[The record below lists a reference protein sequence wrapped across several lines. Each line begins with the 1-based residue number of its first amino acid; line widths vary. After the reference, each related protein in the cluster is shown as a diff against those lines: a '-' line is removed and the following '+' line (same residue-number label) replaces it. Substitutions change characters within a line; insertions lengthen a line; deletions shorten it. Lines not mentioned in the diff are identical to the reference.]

1 VVAAELFF
9 AFESISGAQKSQNS
23 LQNSILA
30 GNSFGDGRDQ
40 HCIASQ
46 AVCVLEN
53 IIGSILESPLMAEV
67 RRRLR
72 SPIAQPAETLSEI
85 SQESPAN
92 PKKLRFSGG
101 AFWRPGSISTARR

>member
-30 GNSFGDGRDQ
+30 GNSFGDGCDQ

-53 IIGSILESPLMAEV
+53 MTGSILESPLMAEV

-72 SPIAQPAETLSEI
+72 SPIA
-85 SQESPAN
+85 
-92 PKKLRFSGG
+92 
-101 AFWRPGSISTARR
+101 